1 MAQIVLAQT
10 DSPTA
15 PSAGQTAFSFP
26 ATALNQFKWVDADG
40 GTNILDLGGKTLT
53 VSQNLTLAGATGKTL
68 TLTGSLIVPA
78 DGTAALLGT
87 ANAFTAAQT
96 MPGLA
101 VGTTVADAVFTV
113 MKTNSGVASG
123 INLSSWYVP
132 GTSLGGIVNANVSS
146 VDGGAAATLQLQSNG
161 AGVTINTEQA
171 LGQLTVKAGSTST
184 VGLVVDTPASTTSES
199 ISLRYNGSER
209 VRFLNW
215 ATLNAIYLTSFDN
228 GTGAGSFFYAQKN
241 SNGSTPAAGFVY
253 LDGLSNSYSIWP
265 DTSGNL
271 RILAGSFPINAS
283 DTAGTVI
290 GTQTSTLASK
300 ILLGGDLTPGE
311 ALRTILQTPVKHFKY
326 KSGAYNHSE
335 FQGIVADYSPEFA
348 MDEGRVFNP
357 VSAVGYLIQGIKALT
372 ERITALEAA

>member
-1 MAQIVLAQT
+1 MGGGNYWAKQT
-10 DSPTA
+10 DTGHNFHIDTYDGSYNSRVKLFVNGHLSLNTA
-15 PSAGQTAFSFP
+15 TDS
-26 ATALNQFKWVDADG
+26 
-40 GTNILDLGGKTLT
+40 
-53 VSQNLTLAGATGKTL
+53 
-68 TLTGSLIVPA
+68 
-78 DGTAALLGT
+78 
-87 ANAFTAAQT
+87 
-96 MPGLA
+96 
-101 VGTTVADAVFTV
+101 
-113 MKTNSGVASG
+113 
-123 INLSSWYVP
+123 
-132 GTSLGGIVNANVSS
+132 
-146 VDGGAAATLQLQSNG
+146 
-161 AGVTINTEQA
+161 
-171 LGQLTVKAGSTST
+171 GQLTVKAGSTST

-311 ALRTILQTPVKHFKY
+311 ALRTILQTPVKHFRY
-326 KSGAYNHSE
+326 KSNAYNGSE
-335 FQGIVADYSPEFA
+335 FHGIIADYSPEFA

-357 VSAVGYLIQGIKALT
+357 VSAFGYAVQAIKALT
-372 ERITALEAA
+372 ERIQQLEAA